1 MSLAPYVIHAAPP
14 AELLAE
20 LDAAAAALD
29 GMRARAAEIR
39 LEMDEQART
48 VRIELHEH
56 GDVRRLRATG
66 LLDLLR

>member
-1 MSLAPYVIHAAPP
+1 MSLAPYVIPAAPP

-29 GMRARAAEIR
+29 GMRERAAEIR
-39 LEMDEQART
+39 LDMDEQART
-48 VRIELHEH
+48 LRIELHED